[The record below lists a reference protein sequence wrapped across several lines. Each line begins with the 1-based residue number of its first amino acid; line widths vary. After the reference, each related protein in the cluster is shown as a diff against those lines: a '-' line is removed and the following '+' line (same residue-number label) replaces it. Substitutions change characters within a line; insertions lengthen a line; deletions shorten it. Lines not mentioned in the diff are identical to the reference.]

1 MVLNILY
8 LLSKKQS
15 TICGFHP
22 VFRRVIRNLRN
33 GSTKGIMSAAQAV
46 GPPELPPADRA
57 AAFQSISIFIFFYF
71 LSIRPKGW
79 MEVIS
84 SIDHLYLLSK
94 NNQSFMASIRVSG
107 RISGIIKLFYFGIM
121 YSRKGK
127 NYDKQ

>member
-1 MVLNILY
+1 
-8 LLSKKQS
+8 
-15 TICGFHP
+15 
-22 VFRRVIRNLRN
+22 
-33 GSTKGIMSAAQAV
+33 MSAIQAIK
-46 GPPELPPADRA
+46 PPESPPAQRVA
-57 AAFQSISIFIFFYF
+57 APQCFSIFIFSYF
-71 LSIRPKGW
+71 LSIRLKGR